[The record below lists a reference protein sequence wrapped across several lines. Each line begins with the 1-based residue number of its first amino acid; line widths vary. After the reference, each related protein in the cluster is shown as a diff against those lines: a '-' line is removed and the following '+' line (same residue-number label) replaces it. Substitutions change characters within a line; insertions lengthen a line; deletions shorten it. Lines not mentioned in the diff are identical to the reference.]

1 MKCNALILQGALA
14 LLLVVQSVASREGS
28 DAFEKD
34 IDESVRSLTKSY
46 RDEDWS
52 VDNNEDKL
60 GLISD
65 EVDADV
71 GDVEESLR
79 RLKGKKGKKPRK
91 EKTFPTPAPY
101 EPIPT

>member
-1 MKCNALILQGALA
+1 MKCNALILPNALA
-14 LLLVVQSVASREGS
+14 LLLVVQLVASREVSG
-28 DAFEKD
+28 AFEKD

-46 RDEDWS
+46 HDEDWS

-60 GLISD
+60 GLIRD

-71 GDVEESLR
+71 VDVEESLR

-91 EKTFPTPAPY
+91 EKTLPPSEYVPT
-101 EPIPT
+101 